1 MSTPW
6 HTCSPLA
13 AQLMCYG
20 CCWDA
25 LILVTCLTGERTGA
39 CKKAW
44 NLFSCLQA
52 PAVLGSPC
60 LTKHCSQA
68 GSECYRSSG
77 WEQGRVT
84 TVDLSEMSA
93 QRWCLHVP
101 ITYPS
106 IVCSRAS
113 LSFPLVLLPAS
124 SLSWSNLEG

>member
-25 LILVTCLTGERTGA
+25 LILVTCLTGEGTGA
-39 CKKAW
+39 FKKAC

-60 LTKHCSQA
+60 LTEHCSQA

-93 QRWCLHVP
+93 QRWCLRVP
-101 ITYPS
+101 LTDPLC
-106 IVCSRAS
+106 VPGQAS
-113 LSFPLVLLPAS
+113 VSHLFLLPVS